1 MRTGNPQAASQ
12 VQGSRESVDRS
23 GDPDTEAPATGV
35 DPTHFR
41 DVLGQVPTSVV
52 VATCKTSHRHVGVT
66 VGSFVSIS
74 LEPAMVGFFLGADS
88 ESGESFKQVGAF
100 SVNVLA
106 ADQHA
111 LSGVMASRADT
122 RFDGVEFRSS
132 PITGAPQFPESLAV
146 IDCSLFDTM
155 PVGDHELFVGLVL
168 DLKVARETDPLVFH
182 RRQYGT
188 VRPLDLNAE

>member
-12 VQGSRESVDRS
+12 AQGSREFVDRS
-23 GDPDTEAPATGV
+23 GDPDTEAPATEV

-52 VATCKTSHRHVGVT
+52 VATCKTSDRHVGVT

-122 RFDGVEFRSS
+122 RFDCVEFRSS
-132 PITGAPQFPESLAV
+132 PITGAPQFPESLGV

-155 PVGDHELFVGLVL
+155 PVGDHELYVGLVL
-168 DLKVARETDPLVFH
+168 DLRIMRETVPLVFH

-188 VRPLDLNAE
+188 VRPLKPNAQ

>member
-1 MRTGNPQAASQ
+1 MH
-12 VQGSRESVDRS
+12 RS
-23 GDPDTEAPATGV
+23 DDHDTEGSTAGI

-41 DVLGQVPTSVV
+41 DVLGHVPTSVA
-52 VATCKTSHRHVGVT
+52 VATCKTPDRHVGVT

-74 LEPAMVGFFLGADS
+74 LAPAMVGFFLGAES
-88 ESGESFKQVGAF
+88 ESGESFKQVGEF

-106 ADQHA
+106 ADQQV
-111 LSGVMASRADT
+111 LSGVMASRAAA
-122 RFDGVEFRSS
+122 RFEGVGYRSS
-132 PITGAPQFPESLAV
+132 PITRAPQFPESLAI

-168 DLKVARETDPLVFH
+168 GLEVAREADPLVFH